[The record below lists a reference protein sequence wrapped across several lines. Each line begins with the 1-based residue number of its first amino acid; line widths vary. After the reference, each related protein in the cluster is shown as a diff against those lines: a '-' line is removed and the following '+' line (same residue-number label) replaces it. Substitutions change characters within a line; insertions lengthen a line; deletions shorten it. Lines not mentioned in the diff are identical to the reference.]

1 MFEKLIESFGM
12 LLIGM
17 GGVFASLAFFYAMI
31 ILMNRGNS
39 WLNKRS
45 ASKKLNIS
53 QVESSGSIQDEI
65 KPEILAVIAAAVYAT
80 LQEKVKI
87 KTIKFLTQ
95 PDDTSWSRI
104 GRLSLIE
111 SHIVK
116 K

>member
-1 MFEKLIESFGM
+1 MDTNLIEALS
-12 LLIGM
+12 LLFTGM
-17 GGVFASLAFFYAMI
+17 GGVFLALTFFYFLI
-31 ILMNRGNS
+31 FVINKVNNE
-39 WLNKRS
+39 LNKKKV
-45 ASKKLNIS
+45 SKKLHVSNEKEKVVKS
-53 QVESSGSIQDEI
+53 DEI
-65 KPEILAVIAAAVYAT
+65 APEILAVIAATVFAT

-111 SHIVK
+111 SHVIK